1 MSKVLKVATL
11 AFVAIV
17 TINFFTACSKEKDT
31 PSINVEQLYQNI
43 NGNYIGTIKL
53 SNSNGDL
60 GSKNATWTA
69 NKEMISVKNVNG
81 DELAAGVKNQSSKLY
96 QALLNATNGKLE
108 VIITSFKPQE
118 QMIFFSASAK
128 LSFTIN
134 LDGQQV
140 EVIGTGGSLPFSCF
154 YAMPTQEMHFNFTI
168 RDLKK
173 NNGSH
178 YGFTPLSTDYN
189 LPITFEFESQQ
200 KS

>member
-43 NGNYIGTIKL
+43 NGNYIGTVKL

-173 NNGSH
+173 SNGRG
-178 YGFTPLSTDYN
+178 GFTPLSTDYN
-189 LPITFEFESQQ
+189 LPVTFEFESQQ

>member
-1 MSKVLKVATL
+1 MNKVLKVATL
-11 AFVAIV
+11 AIVAIV

-43 NGNYIGTIKL
+43 NGNYIGTVKL

-173 NNGSH
+173 SNGRG
-178 YGFTPLSTDYN
+178 GFTPLSTDYN
-189 LPITFEFESQQ
+189 LPVTFEFESQQ

>member
-1 MSKVLKVATL
+1 MNKVLKVATL

-43 NGNYIGTIKL
+43 NGNYIGTVKL

-69 NKEMISVKNVNG
+69 NKEVISVKNING

-118 QMIFFSASAK
+118 QIIFFSASAK

-134 LDGQQV
+134 LDRQQV

-173 NNGSH
+173 SNGRG
-178 YGFTPLSTDYN
+178 GFTPLSTDYN
-189 LPITFEFESQQ
+189 LPVTFEFESQQ
-200 KS
+200 KI

>member
-1 MSKVLKVATL
+1 MNKVLKVATL
-11 AFVAIV
+11 AIVSIV

-43 NGNYIGTIKL
+43 NGNYIGTVKL

-69 NKEMISVKNVNG
+69 KKEVISVKNING

-118 QMIFFSASAK
+118 QIIFFSASAK

-173 NNGSH
+173 NNGRG
-178 YGFTPLSTDYN
+178 GFTPLSTDYN

>member
-1 MSKVLKVATL
+1 MNKVLKVATL
-11 AFVAIV
+11 AIVSIV

-43 NGNYIGTIKL
+43 NGNYIGTVKL

-60 GSKNATWTA
+60 GSKNATQTA
-69 NKEMISVKNVNG
+69 NKEKISVKNVNG

-118 QMIFFSASAK
+118 QIIFFSASAK

-173 NNGSH
+173 NNGRG
-178 YGFTPLSTDYN
+178 GFTPLSTDYN

>member
-1 MSKVLKVATL
+1 MSKVFKIATL

-43 NGNYIGTIKL
+43 NGNYIGTVKL

-69 NKEMISVKNVNG
+69 NKEVISVKNING

-173 NNGSH
+173 NNGRG
-178 YGFTPLSTDYN
+178 GFTPLSTDYN
-189 LPITFEFESQQ
+189 LPVTFEFESQQ

>member
-11 AFVAIV
+11 AIVAIV

-43 NGNYIGTIKL
+43 NGNYIGTVKL

-69 NKEMISVKNVNG
+69 NKEVISVKNING

-128 LSFTIN
+128 LSFTIK

-173 NNGSH
+173 NNGRG
-178 YGFTPLSTDYN
+178 GFTPLSTDYN

>member
-43 NGNYIGTIKL
+43 NGNYIGTVKL

-69 NKEMISVKNVNG
+69 NKEMISVKNING

-118 QMIFFSASAK
+118 QIIFFSASAK

-173 NNGSH
+173 SNGRG
-178 YGFTPLSTDYN
+178 GFTPLSTDYN
-189 LPITFEFESQQ
+189 LPVTFEFESQQ
-200 KS
+200 KI

>member
-1 MSKVLKVATL
+1 MSKVLKIATL

-43 NGNYIGTIKL
+43 NGNYIGTVKL

-69 NKEMISVKNVNG
+69 NKEVISVKNING

-128 LSFTIN
+128 LSFTIK

-173 NNGSH
+173 NNGRG
-178 YGFTPLSTDYN
+178 GFTPLSTDYN

>member
-1 MSKVLKVATL
+1 MNKVLKVATL
-11 AFVAIV
+11 TFVAIV

-43 NGNYIGTIKL
+43 NGNYIGTVKL

-69 NKEMISVKNVNG
+69 NKEVISVKNING

-118 QMIFFSASAK
+118 QIIFFSASAK

-173 NNGSH
+173 NNGRG
-178 YGFTPLSTDYN
+178 GFTPLSTDYN

>member
-1 MSKVLKVATL
+1 MNKVLKVATL
-11 AFVAIV
+11 AIVAIV

-43 NGNYIGTIKL
+43 NGNYIGTVKL

-96 QALLNATNGKLE
+96 QALLNATNGKLK

-128 LSFTIN
+128 LCFTIN

-140 EVIGTGGSLPFSCF
+140 DVIGTGGSLPFSCF

-173 NNGSH
+173 GNGRG
-178 YGFTPLSTDYN
+178 GFTPLSTDYN
-189 LPITFEFESQQ
+189 LPVTFEFESQQ
-200 KS
+200 KI

>member
-1 MSKVLKVATL
+1 MNKVLKVATL
-11 AFVAIV
+11 AIVAIV

-31 PSINVEQLYQNI
+31 PSINVEQLYRNI
-43 NGNYIGTIKL
+43 NGNYIGTVKL

-69 NKEMISVKNVNG
+69 NKEVISVKNVNG

-96 QALLNATNGKLE
+96 QALLNATNGKLK

-173 NNGSH
+173 SNGRG
-178 YGFTPLSTDYN
+178 GFTPLSTDYN
-189 LPITFEFESQQ
+189 LPVTFEFESQQ
-200 KS
+200 KI

>member
-11 AFVAIV
+11 AIVAIV

-43 NGNYIGTIKL
+43 NGNYIGTVKL

-69 NKEMISVKNVNG
+69 NKEVISVKNVNG

-118 QMIFFSASAK
+118 QIIFFSASAK

-173 NNGSH
+173 NNGRG
-178 YGFTPLSTDYN
+178 GFTPLSTDYN

>member
-1 MSKVLKVATL
+1 MNKVLKVATL
-11 AFVAIV
+11 TFVAIV

-43 NGNYIGTIKL
+43 NGNYIGTVKL

-69 NKEMISVKNVNG
+69 NKEMISVKNING

-140 EVIGTGGSLPFSCF
+140 EVIGTGDSLPFSCF

-173 NNGSH
+173 SNGRG
-178 YGFTPLSTDYN
+178 GFTPLSTDYN
-189 LPITFEFESQQ
+189 LPVTFEFESQQ
-200 KS
+200 KI

>member
-173 NNGSH
+173 SNGRG
-178 YGFTPLSTDYN
+178 GFTPLSTDYN
-189 LPITFEFESQQ
+189 LPVTFEFESQQ

>member
-1 MSKVLKVATL
+1 MNKVLKVATL

-43 NGNYIGTIKL
+43 NGNYIGTVKL

-173 NNGSH
+173 NNGRG
-178 YGFTPLSTDYN
+178 GFTPLSTDYN

>member
-1 MSKVLKVATL
+1 MNKVLKVATL
-11 AFVAIV
+11 TFVAIV

-43 NGNYIGTIKL
+43 NGNYIGTVKL

-69 NKEMISVKNVNG
+69 NKEEISVKNVNG

-173 NNGSH
+173 SNGRG
-178 YGFTPLSTDYN
+178 GFTPLSTDYN
-189 LPITFEFESQQ
+189 LPVTFEFESQQ
-200 KS
+200 KI

>member
-1 MSKVLKVATL
+1 MNKVLKVATL
-11 AFVAIV
+11 TFVAIV

-43 NGNYIGTIKL
+43 NGNYIGTVKL

-60 GSKNATWTA
+60 GSKNTTWTA
-69 NKEMISVKNVNG
+69 NKEVISVKNING

-173 NNGSH
+173 NNGRG
-178 YGFTPLSTDYN
+178 GFTPLSTDYN

-200 KS
+200 KI

>member
-1 MSKVLKVATL
+1 MNKVLKVATL
-11 AFVAIV
+11 AIVAIV

-43 NGNYIGTIKL
+43 NGNYIGTVKL

-69 NKEMISVKNVNG
+69 NKEVISVKNVNG
-81 DELAAGVKNQSSKLY
+81 DELAAGVKNQSSELY

-173 NNGSH
+173 SNGRG
-178 YGFTPLSTDYN
+178 GFTPLSTDYN
-189 LPITFEFESQQ
+189 LPVTFEFESQQ
-200 KS
+200 KI

>member
-1 MSKVLKVATL
+1 MNKVLKVATL

-173 NNGSH
+173 NNGRG
-178 YGFTPLSTDYN
+178 GFTPLSTDYN
-189 LPITFEFESQQ
+189 LPVTFEFESQQ

>member
-1 MSKVLKVATL
+1 MSKVLKIATL

-43 NGNYIGTIKL
+43 NGNYIGTVKL

-69 NKEMISVKNVNG
+69 NKEVISVKNING

-173 NNGSH
+173 SNGRG
-178 YGFTPLSTDYN
+178 GFTPLSTDYN
-189 LPITFEFESQQ
+189 LPVTFEFESQQ
-200 KS
+200 KI

>member
-11 AFVAIV
+11 AIVAIV

-43 NGNYIGTIKL
+43 NGNYIGTVKL

-69 NKEMISVKNVNG
+69 NKEVISVKNING

-108 VIITSFKPQE
+108 VIITSFNPQE
-118 QMIFFSASAK
+118 QMISFSASAK

-173 NNGSH
+173 NNGRG
-178 YGFTPLSTDYN
+178 GFTPLSTDYN

>member
-1 MSKVLKVATL
+1 MNKVLKVATL
-11 AFVAIV
+11 TFVAIV

-43 NGNYIGTIKL
+43 NGNYIGTVKL

-69 NKEMISVKNVNG
+69 NKEVISVKNVNG

-96 QALLNATNGKLE
+96 QALLNATNGKLK

-173 NNGSH
+173 NNGRG
-178 YGFTPLSTDYN
+178 GFTPLSTDYN

-200 KS
+200 KI

>member
-1 MSKVLKVATL
+1 MNKVLKIATL

-17 TINFFTACSKEKDT
+17 TINFFTACSKEKDM

-43 NGNYIGTIKL
+43 NGNYIGTVKL

-69 NKEMISVKNVNG
+69 NKEVISVKNING

-96 QALLNATNGKLE
+96 QDLLNATNGKLE

-173 NNGSH
+173 SNGRG
-178 YGFTPLSTDYN
+178 GFTPLSTDYN
-189 LPITFEFESQQ
+189 LPVTFEFESQQ
-200 KS
+200 KI

>member
-11 AFVAIV
+11 AIVAIV

-43 NGNYIGTIKL
+43 NGNYIGTVKL

-173 NNGSH
+173 NNGRG
-178 YGFTPLSTDYN
+178 GFTPLSTDYN
-189 LPITFEFESQQ
+189 LPVTFEFESQQ

>member
-17 TINFFTACSKEKDT
+17 TINLFTACSKEKDT

-43 NGNYIGTIKL
+43 NGNYIGTVKL

-69 NKEMISVKNVNG
+69 NKEVISVKNING

-173 NNGSH
+173 NNGRG
-178 YGFTPLSTDYN
+178 GFTPLSTDYN

>member
-1 MSKVLKVATL
+1 MNKVLKVATL

-17 TINFFTACSKEKDT
+17 TINLFTACSKEKDT

-43 NGNYIGTIKL
+43 NGNYIGTVKL

-69 NKEMISVKNVNG
+69 NKEVISVKNING

-134 LDGQQV
+134 LDRQQV

-173 NNGSH
+173 SNGRG
-178 YGFTPLSTDYN
+178 GFTPLSTDYN

>member
-1 MSKVLKVATL
+1 MSKVFKIATL

-43 NGNYIGTIKL
+43 NGNYIGTVKL

-69 NKEMISVKNVNG
+69 NKEVISVKNING

-118 QMIFFSASAK
+118 QIIFFSASAK

-173 NNGSH
+173 NNGRG
-178 YGFTPLSTDYN
+178 GFTPLSTDYN

>member
-1 MSKVLKVATL
+1 MNKVLKVATL
-11 AFVAIV
+11 AIVSIV

-43 NGNYIGTIKL
+43 NGNYIGTVKL

-69 NKEMISVKNVNG
+69 NKEVISVKNING

-118 QMIFFSASAK
+118 QIIFFSASAK

-173 NNGSH
+173 NNGRG
-178 YGFTPLSTDYN
+178 GFTPLSTDYN
-189 LPITFEFESQQ
+189 LPVTFEFESQQ
-200 KS
+200 KI

>member
-1 MSKVLKVATL
+1 MNKVLKVATL
-11 AFVAIV
+11 AIVSIV

-43 NGNYIGTIKL
+43 NGNYIGTVKL

-69 NKEMISVKNVNG
+69 NKEKISVKNVNG

-134 LDGQQV
+134 LDGQPV

-173 NNGSH
+173 SNGRG
-178 YGFTPLSTDYN
+178 GFSPLSTDYN
-189 LPITFEFESQQ
+189 LPVTFEFESQQ
-200 KS
+200 KI

>member
-1 MSKVLKVATL
+1 MNKVLKVATL
-11 AFVAIV
+11 TFVAIV

-43 NGNYIGTIKL
+43 NGNYVGTVKL

-60 GSKNATWTA
+60 GSKNTTWTA
-69 NKEMISVKNVNG
+69 NKEVISVKNING
-81 DELAAGVKNQSSKLY
+81 DELAAGVKNQSLELY
-96 QALLNATNGKLE
+96 QDLLNATNGKLE
-108 VIITSFKPQE
+108 VIMTSFKPQE

-173 NNGSH
+173 NNGRG
-178 YGFTPLSTDYN
+178 GFTPLSTDYN

>member
-43 NGNYIGTIKL
+43 NGNYIGTVKL

-69 NKEMISVKNVNG
+69 NKEVISVKNVNG

-173 NNGSH
+173 NNGRG
-178 YGFTPLSTDYN
+178 GFTPLSTDYN
-189 LPITFEFESQQ
+189 LPVTFEFESQQ

>member
-1 MSKVLKVATL
+1 MNKVLKVATL
-11 AFVAIV
+11 TFVAIV

-43 NGNYIGTIKL
+43 NGNYIGTVKL

-69 NKEMISVKNVNG
+69 NKEKISVKNING

-118 QMIFFSASAK
+118 QIIFFSASAK

-173 NNGSH
+173 NNGRG
-178 YGFTPLSTDYN
+178 GFTPLSTDYN

>member
-43 NGNYIGTIKL
+43 NGNYIGTVKL

-173 NNGSH
+173 NNGRG
-178 YGFTPLSTDYN
+178 GFTPLSTDYN
-189 LPITFEFESQQ
+189 LPVTFEFESQQ
-200 KS
+200 KI

>member
-43 NGNYIGTIKL
+43 NGNYIGTVKL

-69 NKEMISVKNVNG
+69 NKEVISVKNING
-81 DELAAGVKNQSSKLY
+81 DELAAGIKNQSSKLY

-173 NNGSH
+173 SNGRA
-178 YGFTPLSTDYN
+178 GFSPLSTDYN
-189 LPITFEFESQQ
+189 LPVTFEFESQQ
-200 KS
+200 KI

>member
-1 MSKVLKVATL
+1 MNKVLKVATL

-43 NGNYIGTIKL
+43 NGNYIGTVKL

-69 NKEMISVKNVNG
+69 NKEVISVKNING

-173 NNGSH
+173 SNGRG
-178 YGFTPLSTDYN
+178 GFTPLSTDYN
-189 LPITFEFESQQ
+189 LPVTFEFESQQ

>member
-1 MSKVLKVATL
+1 MNKVLKVATL

-43 NGNYIGTIKL
+43 NGNYIGTVKL

-69 NKEMISVKNVNG
+69 NKEMISVKNING

-173 NNGSH
+173 SNGRG
-178 YGFTPLSTDYN
+178 GFTPLSTDYN
-189 LPITFEFESQQ
+189 LPVTFEFESQQ
-200 KS
+200 KI

>member
-1 MSKVLKVATL
+1 MNKVLKVATL
-11 AFVAIV
+11 TFVAIV

-43 NGNYIGTIKL
+43 NGNYIGTVKL

-69 NKEMISVKNVNG
+69 KKEVISVKNING
-81 DELAAGVKNQSSKLY
+81 DELAAGVKNQSLELY

-108 VIITSFKPQE
+108 VIMTSFKPQE
-118 QMIFFSASAK
+118 QMIFFNVSAK
-128 LSFTIN
+128 LTFTIN
-134 LDGQQV
+134 LNRQQV
-140 EVIGTGGSLPFSCF
+140 EVVGTGGSLPFSCF

-173 NNGSH
+173 NNGRG
-178 YGFTPLSTDYN
+178 GFTPLSTDYN

>member
-1 MSKVLKVATL
+1 MNKVLKVATL
-11 AFVAIV
+11 TFVAIV

-43 NGNYIGTIKL
+43 NGNYIGTVKL

-60 GSKNATWTA
+60 GSKNTTWTA
-69 NKEMISVKNVNG
+69 NKEVISVKNING

-118 QMIFFSASAK
+118 QMISFSASAK

-134 LDGQQV
+134 LDRQQV

-173 NNGSH
+173 SNGRG
-178 YGFTPLSTDYN
+178 GFTPLSTDYN
-189 LPITFEFESQQ
+189 LPVTFEFESQQ